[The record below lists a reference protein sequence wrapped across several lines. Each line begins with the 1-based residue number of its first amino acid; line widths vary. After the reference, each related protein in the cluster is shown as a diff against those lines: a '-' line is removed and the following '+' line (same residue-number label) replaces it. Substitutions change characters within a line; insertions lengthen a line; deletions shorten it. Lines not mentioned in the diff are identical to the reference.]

1 MDLLNLAVRIFA
13 DDQASATVDDVAN
26 HSIGNLVN
34 AAKTAAK
41 ALASAFA
48 VKKVVDF
55 GKAAFDAYAEFEQL
69 AGGTEKIFD
78 ELYQAAILN
87 DANNA
92 FLDLNMSANE
102 YLESINT
109 VGATFA
115 QTMGDKKAY
124 DTARTGMKAIA
135 DFASGTGAD
144 LGTLNEKYKLITR
157 SAGSYQSIAD
167 QFAGILPQTTA
178 DFLEQAKAAGFLQ
191 EGYENLT
198 DVPVAEYQEAVT
210 KMLEKG
216 VADAGFANNTM
227 KESLGTLSGSM
238 AAARSAWQ
246 NLVTEFGK
254 PDADLGA
261 RIKDMVMVLMGDGS
275 GNGLIA
281 NVTKEVGVI
290 AKNIIAALSSGI
302 GEGVDWLLTNGANML
317 RDGIKDMIA
326 KLGDVSEFVR
336 GMRSI
341 DIGAALFGSGDSDSG
356 ILSRVGTM
364 LSDMTENI
372 SEWMPDIQKAFG
384 ELWGSVSQ
392 VIAEKGPEILAS
404 IGTVLGGIG
413 EWLITWWPEIQG
425 WIIETWFGLL
435 EWVYSNG
442 PSILDAI
449 GSIIDGIINWLIE
462 NGPAILEAAGQ
473 MIANIGTAI
482 VEHAPEIL
490 YHIGEMVGQIIGW
503 LIDHAIDFFNAAV
516 EWVQQLMDGSSE
528 KGAELRQWFADLPQN
543 LANALGDLG
552 HLLWDAGTAI
562 IQGLWDGLKDK
573 WSEVTDWV
581 GGIGD
586 WIAAHKGP
594 KAYDLKLLV
603 PNGQWIM
610 QGLGE
615 GLEKGLPSVQG
626 ILSDV
631 TDSIQTGINTNVSI
645 ADAKPS
651 GNSAILAALGE
662 IRDNMSMSVMLD
674 SGALVGGIA
683 PQMNTALGGIY

>member
-1 MDLLNLAVRIFA
+1 MDLLNLYVRVGAKDEASPAI
-13 DDQASATVDDVAN
+13 DDISSN
-26 HSIGNLVN
+26 IIGKLGS
-34 AAKTAAK
+34 AAKTAAQ
-41 ALASAFA
+41 ALAGAFA

-55 GKAAFDAYAEFEQL
+55 GKAAFDAYSEYEQL
-69 AGGTEKIFD
+69 AGGVEKIFD
-78 ELYQAAILN
+78 EIDKQKVLD
-87 DANNA
+87 DASQA
-92 FLDLNMSANE
+92 FLNLNMSANE
-102 YLESINT
+102 YLAAINQT
-109 VGATFA
+109 GAMFS
-115 QTMGDKKAY
+115 QTMGDEKGY
-124 DTARTGMKAIA
+124 ETAKRGMQAISDYA
-135 DFASGTGAD
+135 TGTGRD
-144 LGTLNEKYKLITR
+144 INLLNEKFGAITR
-157 SAGSYQSIAD
+157 SSGSYQSIAD
-167 QFAGILPQTTA
+167 QFAGILPATSK
-178 DFLEQAKAAGFLQ
+178 DFLDQAKAAGFLSDA
-191 EGYENLT
+191 YEDLT
-198 DVPVAEYQEAVT
+198 DVPVAEYQEAVAL
-210 KMLEKG
+210 MLEKG
-216 VADAGFANNTM
+216 VKDLGLSGNTL
-227 KESLGTLSGSM
+227 KESLNTISGSIL
-238 AAARSAWQ
+238 ATKSAWS
-246 NLVTEFGK
+246 NLVAEFGK
-254 PDADLGA
+254 PDADIGA
-261 RIKDMVMVLMGDGS
+261 RIKEMIMVLFGDGQ
-275 GNGLIA
+275 GGKGLVR
-281 NVTKEVGVI
+281 NVVEEVGHI
-290 AKNIIAALSSGI
+290 AHNIVKTLAESI

-317 RDGIKDMIA
+317 RDGIKGMIA

-356 ILSRVGTM
+356 ILSRVGKM

-384 ELWGSVSQ
+384 ELWDSVSQ

-425 WIIETWFGLL
+425 WLVDTLFGLL

-442 PSILDAI
+442 PAILDAI

-573 WSEVTDWV
+573 WGEVT
-581 GGIGD
+581 
-586 WIAAHKGP
+586 
-594 KAYDLKLLV
+594 
-603 PNGQWIM
+603 
-610 QGLGE
+610 
-615 GLEKGLPSVQG
+615 
-626 ILSDV
+626 
-631 TDSIQTGINTNVSI
+631 TG
-645 ADAKPS
+645 
-651 GNSAILAALGE
+651 
-662 IRDNMSMSVMLD
+662 
-674 SGALVGGIA
+674 
-683 PQMNTALGGIY
+683 